1 METAVR
7 DTSAQAAEVQAS
19 VYRRMT
25 GAQRVQLA
33 YEISMTARE
42 FSASRIRHEHP
53 EWSEADVR
61 RELLRIAFL
70 PAPLP
75 AGYIDA
81 G

>member
-1 METAVR
+1 MR
-7 DTSAQAAEVQAS
+7 DTSARAAEVQAS
-19 VYRRMT
+19 IYRRMS
-25 GAQRVQLA
+25 GSERVQLA

-42 FSASRIRHEHP
+42 FAASRIRHEHP

-75 AGYIDA
+75 RGFP
-81 G
+81 

>member
-1 METAVR
+1 VR

-19 VYRRMT
+19 IYRRMT
-25 GAQRVQLA
+25 GSQRVLLA

-42 FSASRIRHEHP
+42 FATSRIRSEHP

-61 RELLRIAFL
+61 RELLRIALL
-70 PAPLP
+70 PAQLP
-75 AGYIDA
+75 RGFSDA

>member
-1 METAVR
+1 MR

-42 FSASRIRHEHP
+42 FAASRIRNEHP

>member
-1 METAVR
+1 VR

-19 VYRRMT
+19 VYRKMT
-25 GAQRVQLA
+25 GSQKVQLA

-42 FSASRIRHEHP
+42 FAASRIRSEHP
-53 EWSEADVR
+53 DWSEANIG

-75 AGYIDA
+75 HGYVDA

>member
-1 METAVR
+1 
-7 DTSAQAAEVQAS
+7 
-19 VYRRMT
+19 MT
-25 GAQRVQLA
+25 GSQKVQLA

-42 FSASRIRHEHP
+42 FAASRIRSEHP
-53 EWSEADVR
+53 EWSDADVG

-75 AGYIDA
+75 RGYVDA

>member
-1 METAVR
+1 MR

-19 VYRRMT
+19 IYRRMT
-25 GAQRVQLA
+25 GSQRVQLA

-42 FSASRIRHEHP
+42 FATSRIRSEHP
-53 EWSEADVR
+53 EWSETDVR

-75 AGYIDA
+75 RGFSDA

>member
-1 METAVR
+1 MR
-7 DTSAQAAEVQAS
+7 DTSAQAAEVQAG
-19 VYRRMT
+19 VYRGMT
-25 GAQRVQLA
+25 GSQKVQLA

-42 FSASRIRHEHP
+42 FAASRIRSEHP
-53 EWSEADVR
+53 DWSEADIG

-75 AGYIDA
+75 RGYVDA

>member
-1 METAVR
+1 MR

-19 VYRRMT
+19 IYRRMS
-25 GAQRVQLA
+25 GSERAQLA

-42 FSASRIRHEHP
+42 FSASRMRSEHP
-53 EWSEADVR
+53 KWSEAEIR

-75 AGYIDA
+75 HGYPDA

>member
-1 METAVR
+1 MR
-7 DTSAQAAEVQAS
+7 DTSARAAEVQAS
-19 VYRRMT
+19 IYRRMS
-25 GAQRVQLA
+25 GSERVQLA

-42 FSASRIRHEHP
+42 FAASRIRAEHP

-75 AGYIDA
+75 RGYMDA